1 MKMNAA
7 TLIAVPQAKELEPLL
22 RAFSDAAGH
31 RSKRVTLGKLEA
43 YLFEEFAL
51 LFAVGGHGKT
61 QFAVQ
66 TQHLIE
72 QETQFEALICAG
84 AAGSLGGGPTLG
96 DVVVGT
102 STIEHDYKLR
112 FVSRPLPCYQADPEL
127 VDQFQTAASRV
138 DRGFRV
144 YFGAIASGDEDII
157 APDRA
162 VEIRQA
168 TGALCVAW
176 EGAGAARVARFNGL
190 QFLEMRAIT
199 DAANHEAPAD
209 FQVNL
214 QRAMPNLARLLW
226 DWCLARRQGSPTDG
240 CSGRS
245 SSAAEP

>member
-1 MKMNAA
+1 MNAA

-22 RAFSDAAGH
+22 TAFSDAAGR

-43 YLFEEFAL
+43 DLFEEFAL

-61 QFAVQ
+61 QLAVQ

-72 QETQFEALICAG
+72 QETQFEALVCAG

-138 DRGFRV
+138 DRGSGCTSVQSRAAMRTSSPQTELSKS
-144 YFGAIASGDEDII
+144 GRQPGLCASLG
-157 APDRA
+157 R
-162 VEIRQA
+162 
-168 TGALCVAW
+168 
-176 EGAGAARVARFNGL
+176 
-190 QFLEMRAIT
+190 
-199 DAANHEAPAD
+199 APAPLEWRASMD
-209 FQVNL
+209 FSFWRCEQS
-214 QRAMPNLARLLW
+214 RTPPTMRLPPIS
-226 DWCLARRQGSPTDG
+226 R
-240 CSGRS
+240 
-245 SSAAEP
+245 

>member
-1 MKMNAA
+1 MNAGI
-7 TLIAVPQAKELEPLL
+7 LIAVPQAKELKPLL
-22 RAFSDAAGH
+22 TAFGDAAGY
-31 RSKRVTLGKLEA
+31 RSKRVTLGRLEA

-72 QETQFEALICAG
+72 HKTHFEALICAG

-112 FVSRPLPCYQADPEL
+112 FVHRPLPCYQADPKL
-127 VDQFQTAASRV
+127 VDQFQTAASRIA
-138 DRGFRV
+138 RGFRV

-157 APDRA
+157 APNRA
-162 VEIRQA
+162 LEVREA

-199 DAANHEAPAD
+199 DAADHGAAAD
-209 FQVNL
+209 FQINL
-214 QRAMPNLARLLW
+214 QRAMPNLARLLL
-226 DWCLARRQGSPTDG
+226 DWCLARRQGSPTHG

-245 SSAAEP
+245 SPAAEP